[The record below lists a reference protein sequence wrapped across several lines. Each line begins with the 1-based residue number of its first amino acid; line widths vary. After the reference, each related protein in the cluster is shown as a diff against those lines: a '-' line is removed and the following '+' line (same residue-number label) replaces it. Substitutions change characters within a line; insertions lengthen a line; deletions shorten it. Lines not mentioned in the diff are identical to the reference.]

1 MFDPEQYLQTLPER
15 SERKKTLSNED
26 YRQEV
31 LKKAQEAT
39 KIDRINPRNFIDLY
53 GREAVSADLKWTRER
68 QAYFQA
74 HNSES
79 ETWHKEV
86 ADILEAIFHQ
96 QIEQNNYFGEHV
108 WTIKTCDYDDY
119 RNHIDSLLEIRH
131 PERRFA
137 NYSGLALDV
146 TSASRLE
153 ALAKKIGRIFK
164 CIQNGQLA
172 KVKYFQS
179 DFLNIRGEKS
189 NIPLFV
195 VGCDIHHTEEL
206 AKLWDDGREHILAEH
221 PIQVALLDQIT
232 RQAQIYS
239 DYAQRNKQT
248 EVANQYQEILKEFEA
263 IVHERQAIITDIRK
277 KPENQEFFQTDIMLN
292 NLENILDKYDKY
304 YQRPNSSPSHSRRK

>member
-1 MFDPEQYLQTLPER
+1 MFDPERYLQTLSER
-15 SERKKTLSNED
+15 SEKRKTLNNEN
-26 YRQEV
+26 YRHKV
-31 LKKAQEAT
+31 LKKARETT
-39 KIDRINPRNFIDLY
+39 KIDRINPYNFIDLY
-53 GREAVSADLKWTRER
+53 GQEAVAADLKWTRER
-68 QAYFQA
+68 QAYFQD

-79 ETWHKEV
+79 EIWHKEV
-86 ADILEAIFHQ
+86 ADILEAILHQ

-153 ALAKKIGRIFK
+153 ALEKKIRRIFK
-164 CIQNGQLA
+164 CIQKGQLA
-172 KVKYFQS
+172 KIKYFQS

-195 VGCDIHHTEEL
+195 VGCDVHHTEEL
-206 AKLWDDGREHILAEH
+206 ARLWDDGSERILAQH

-232 RQAQIYS
+232 RQAKIYY
-239 DYAQRNKQT
+239 DYAQRNNQT
-248 EVANQYQEILKEFEA
+248 EVANQYQEILREFEA
-263 IVHERQAIITDIRK
+263 IIRERQTIITDIRK
-277 KPENQEFFQTDIMLN
+277 RPENQEFFQTDIMLN
-292 NLENILDKYDKY
+292 NLDNILDKYDKY
-304 YQRPNSSPSHSRRK
+304 HQRPNSSPSDSRRK

>member
-1 MFDPEQYLQTLPER
+1 MFNPEQFWQTLPER
-15 SERKKTLSNED
+15 SEKRKTLNNEN
-26 YRQEV
+26 YRQGV
-31 LKKAQEAT
+31 LKKAREAIN
-39 KIDRINPRNFIDLY
+39 IDRINPYNFVDLY
-53 GREAVSADLKWTRER
+53 GQEAVAADIKWTKER
-68 QAYFQA
+68 QAYFQT

-79 ETWHKEV
+79 EIWHKEV
-86 ADILEAIFHQ
+86 ADILEAILHE
-96 QIEQNNYFGEHV
+96 QIEQNNYFGDRV

-119 RNHIDSLLEIRH
+119 YNHIDSLLEIRH

-153 ALAKKIGRIFK
+153 ALEKKIRRIFK

-172 KVKYFQS
+172 KIKYFQS

-206 AKLWDDGREHILAEH
+206 AKLWNDGRERILAQH
-221 PIQVALLDQIT
+221 PIQVALLEQIT
-232 RQAQIYS
+232 RQAKIYC
-239 DYAQRNKQT
+239 DYAQRNNQT
-248 EVANQYQEILKEFEA
+248 EVANQYQEILREFEA
-263 IVHERQAIITDIRK
+263 IIRERQPIITDIK
-277 KPENQEFFQTDIMLN
+277 KRPENQEFFQSDVMLN